1 MREIKKDWRDIF
13 RAFRMALDPKKLTLG
28 LGGVVSSII
37 LIVIVTGIFKYLG
50 LINLGPKAVIKWALF
65 SSYLCPYELL
75 LTFFKSMMTFSI
87 GKLAA
92 SILLLLGLLA
102 IWSLVG
108 GAITRIAALE
118 YAKDESIRL
127 VESLRFSSKKFWSYF
142 WSPLVPAIG
151 VIFFALC
158 NVLGGLIGKLGI
170 LGNLFVGI
178 GFPLALLSSFMI
190 AFVGIVGIIG
200 LCLMFPTIS
209 AEGSD
214 AFDAMSR
221 AYSYVLSK
229 PRKFFAYFFTSSF
242 YGIFCIVFIGL
253 VACLVIN
260 ITFDT
265 VGIGMGQKFKDIKDA
280 VKVTPGYGSILGST
294 TPGDVKAGLAELNHW
309 SLKFAAIMMIFY
321 LLIIKTI
328 IYGFVASFYGSAK
341 TIVYFLLRKDVDETE
356 ISDVYIEK
364 KDVEEVDKENTS
376 EDKEKGNEEEIEE
389 TGDIKGT
396 NNVEGNKE
404 TEQ

>member
-1 MREIKKDWRDIF
+1 MGEIKRDWRDIF
-13 RAFRMALDPKKLTLG
+13 RAFRMAVDPKKLILG
-28 LGGVVSSII
+28 LGGVVSSIA
-37 LIVIVTGIFKYLG
+37 LIVIITGIFKYLG
-50 LINLGPKAVIKWALF
+50 LINLGPKSVLKWALF

-87 GKLAA
+87 GKLVA

-102 IWSLVG
+102 IWSLIG

-118 YAKDESIRL
+118 YAKDESIRV
-127 VESLRFSSKKFWSYF
+127 VESLKFSSKKFWSYF

-170 LGNLFVGI
+170 FGNLFVAI

-221 AYSYVLSK
+221 GYSYVLSK
-229 PRKFFAYFFTSSF
+229 PRKFFTYFFTSSF

-265 VGIGMGQKFKDIKDA
+265 VGIGMGQKFKDVKDA
-280 VKVTPGYGSILGST
+280 VKVTPTYGSILGST
-294 TPGDVKAGLAELNHW
+294 TPGDFKAGLAELKHW
-309 SLKFAAIMMIFY
+309 SLKFVAIMMVFY
-321 LLIIKTI
+321 LLIIKTV
-328 IYGFVASFYGSAK
+328 IYSFVASFYGSAE

-364 KDVEEVDKENTS
+364 KDVEEG
-376 EDKEKGNEEEIEE
+376 DKEKGIEGE
-389 TGDIKGT
+389 KTEGQSDTKDI
-396 NNVEGNKE
+396 NIEDNKE
-404 TEQ
+404 TEH